1 LFTEDNPSKH
11 SAHEITYHIKIRNRL
26 SRDNFLRQECPVYS
40 FQAPFT
46 AGLPFVIKKIEGLD
60 FNEEKMKMEK
70 SEMREENRRIRF
82 LRFLV
87 DFSIL
92 SIQQNDLS
100 LEEALKIVEDAKCAA
115 CNLFPGKEE
124 TFELIYRP
132 RFNRVIQERF
142 GVTSLIS

>member
-1 LFTEDNPSKH
+1 MKGEIEDK
-11 SAHEITYHIKIRNRL
+11 E
-26 SRDNFLRQECPVYS
+26 V
-40 FQAPFT
+40 
-46 AGLPFVIKKIEGLD
+46 
-60 FNEEKMKMEK
+60 
-70 SEMREENRRIRF
+70 REENRKIRY

-92 SIQQNDLS
+92 SIQQDDLF
-100 LEEALKIVEDAKCAA
+100 LQEAQEIVENVKRAA

-142 GVTSLIS
+142 GLSPEGRLKE